1 MAAVQPQHW
10 NRGHGRTLVLP
21 SRVLAALDQLDEAE
35 QAAVRRALDE
45 LRHLP
50 PGEPDELRLRRI
62 AGAEPIYTL
71 RAAPQV
77 LIFVRLDPDGP
88 VEVVE
93 IVRPE
98 TLRRMFPGA
107 DPARSRP

>member
-1 MAAVQPQHW
+1 MAAVQPRHW
-10 NRGHGRTLVLP
+10 HQGNGRTLVLP

-50 PGEPDELRLRRI
+50 PSASDEPRLRRI
-62 AGAEPIYTL
+62 AGDEPIYTL

-98 TLRRMFPGA
+98 TLRRMFPGDA
-107 DPARSRP
+107 PAPSRP

>member
-10 NRGHGRTLVLP
+10 HHGNGRTLILP

-45 LRHLP
+45 LRYLP
-50 PGEPDELRLRRI
+50 PGEPAEPRLRRI
-62 AGAEPIYTL
+62 AAEETVYTL
-71 RAAPQV
+71 RVAPQV
-77 LIFVRLDPDGP
+77 LLFVRLDPDGP

-98 TLRRMFPGA
+98 TLRRMFPGD